1 MLLIGVGCVGVG
13 ASGSC
18 GGCSLVGE
26 VVIGAS
32 CARWSVWAAPLGALR
47 PALVVAA
54 FAVFWL
60 AVCLAALAEPLIVWS
75 VLELAPAAVGALNL
89 RRLAGVRW
97 CMVIEALAV
106 LRAGPVCVA
115 GCFASLGALCSWA
128 K

>member
-13 ASGSC
+13 ASGSW

-32 CARWSVWAAPLGALR
+32 CACLSVWAAPLGALR

-60 AVCLAALAEPLIVWS
+60 AVCLAALAEPLISLVY
-75 VLELAPAAVGALNL
+75 VGVSISSCCCVEVVASSWRALVH
-89 RRLAGVRW
+89 G
-97 CMVIEALAV
+97 
-106 LRAGPVCVA
+106 G
-115 GCFASLGALCSWA
+115 SL
-128 K
+128 